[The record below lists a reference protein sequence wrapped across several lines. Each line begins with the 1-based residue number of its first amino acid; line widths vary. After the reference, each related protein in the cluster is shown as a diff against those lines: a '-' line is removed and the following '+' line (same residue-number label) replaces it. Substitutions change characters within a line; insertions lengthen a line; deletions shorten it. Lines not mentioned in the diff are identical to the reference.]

1 MTIPRSSPP
10 RKNRASTVRFF
21 VTFTLTT
28 TMVATG
34 AFGAIPD
41 NPVTT
46 TFQEEIEENIPE
58 PFLAPLNSYLDAL
71 SVPTLPAQPATQPV
85 PLDLVGFLFADT
97 TSETSAPS
105 NVTTTET
112 AATVGTATIAE
123 TPVFSPTST
132 ANLTRTPTL
141 TPTRTP
147 TSTITPTATAT
158 LTCSPPSTDFAN
170 TTFFNNSARTINIY
184 WFDLSCRIVLTRTL
198 NPGDSYI
205 QSTYIGHLWEFRDS
219 STQQWLASYVVS
231 AANEVVNV
239 STGAVTIA
247 TATPTVTATR
257 TDTATPPATTM
268 AAAFVG
274 FYVSAV
280 DLNGVGSVAT
290 VSPGESVVV
299 TYNFQVFSDPCPGCI
314 TQLVTGLGSSGSHG
328 GFCAYDGVPGVFP
341 GATGFEEV
349 SLTAPSVPGTYNV
362 IVEYHWQFT
371 CPDALTNYGTGG
383 NVPRQII
390 GQIIVP

>member
-10 RKNRASTVRFF
+10 RKHRASTVRFF

-34 AFGAIPD
+34 AFGALPD

-46 TFQEEIEENIPE
+46 TFQEEIEQNIPE
-58 PFLAPLNSYLDAL
+58 PFLEPLNSYLDVI
-71 SVPTLPAQPATQPV
+71 SVPTIPAQPATQPV
-85 PLDLVGFLFADT
+85 PLDLVGFLFPDP
-97 TSETSAPS
+97 TSETSAVM
-105 NVTTTET
+105 NGTTTET
-112 AATVGTATIAE
+112 GATVGTATVPE
-123 TPVFSPTST
+123 TPVFSPTMTSS
-132 ANLTRTPTL
+132 LIRTPTL

-147 TSTITPTATAT
+147 MSTNSPTATAT
-158 LTCSPPSTDFAN
+158 LTCSPQSINFVN
-170 TTFFNNSARTINIY
+170 TTFFNSSARAINVY

-205 QSTYIGHLWEFRDS
+205 QNTYIGHLWQFRDS
-219 STQQWLASYVVS
+219 STQEWLANYVVS

-247 TATPTVTATR
+247 TAMPTVTATL
-257 TDTATPPATTM
+257 TGTATPSATSLT
-268 AAAFVG
+268 AAFVG
-274 FYVSAV
+274 FTVSAV
-280 DLNGVGSVAT
+280 DLNGAGSVAT
-290 VSPGESVVV
+290 VSPGTSVVV
-299 TYNFQVFSDPCPGCI
+299 TYNFQVFNDPCPGCI

-328 GFCAYDGVPGVFP
+328 GFCAYDGVPGIFP
-341 GATGFEEV
+341 GITGFEEI
-349 SLTAPSVPGTYNV
+349 SLTAPSSPGTYNV

-371 CPDALTNYGTGG
+371 CADALTNYGTGG
-383 NVPRQII
+383 AVPRQTI